1 MAVGRDQ
8 NGRIQV
14 YEFVNGGWFVM
25 STMTKPLPRWPKWLQ
40 PVGNGYVRQLS
51 SGAPIYDYE
60 SANGARFLLYWAN
73 QAAKAA
79 GR

>member
-8 NGRIQV
+8 DGRIQV
-14 YEFVNGGWFVM
+14 YEYVNGGWFVM
-25 STMTKPLPRWPKWLQ
+25 STMTKPLLRWPKWLQ
-40 PVGNGYVRQLS
+40 PVGNGHVRQLS

-73 QAAKAA
+73 EAAKAA